1 MTDSK
6 SAAKIAYIYNKLTPR
21 IELLYELRAFMYEAH
36 IEQVRFP
43 KTISETR

>member
-21 IELLYELRAFMYEAH
+21 IELLYELRTFMYEAH
-36 IEQVRFP
+36 FEQVRFI
-43 KTISETR
+43 KTIGKTR